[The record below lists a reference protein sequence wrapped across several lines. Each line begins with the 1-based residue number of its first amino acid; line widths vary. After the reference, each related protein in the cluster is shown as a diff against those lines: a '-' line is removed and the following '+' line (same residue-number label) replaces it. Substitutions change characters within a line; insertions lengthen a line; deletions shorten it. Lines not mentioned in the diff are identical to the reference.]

1 MMFKRPYIILCLV
14 MASVTSAWAAA
25 PGTSPGPGTRYATD
39 AYPGFDR
46 EEEIVSSGKKD
57 PRWFSWVNGPSKDN
71 AAEQMAY
78 AQTCQKEGSWRAARK
93 AYDALVREWPAS
105 PEAPKAQEA
114 LAELYLEHYLEY
126 ENAFR
131 EYKYLLDFYSA
142 QCDFDATAFR
152 LYEIAKLMREEG
164 KTIMFFRFAN
174 TVDVRRAFEAVV
186 LRAPGAKYAPAA
198 MLTIAQLREDD
209 GEYQKAI
216 QVYENIR
223 NLHSREPEAKTALHR
238 EGRARMQVLREHAYN
253 RARCQDTIAFLKMAL
268 AMAPDA
274 VAKADYESWLAEAV
288 ALIEDEAYA
297 AAKFYDSRTRTKRSA
312 INAYERF
319 LSEYP
324 ASTHAEE
331 ARARLTELQQEGK

>member
-1 MMFKRPYIILCLV
+1 MFPKRSIIILGFLL
-14 MASVTSAWAAA
+14 MSAAVQAAA

-57 PRWFSWVNGPSKDN
+57 PRWFSWVNGPAKDN
-71 AAEQMAY
+71 PSDQLAY
-78 AQTCQKEGSWRAARK
+78 AQECQKAGSWRAARR

-105 PEAPKAQEA
+105 AEAPKAQES

-131 EYKYLLDFYSA
+131 EYKYLLDYYSA

-152 LYEIAKLMREEG
+152 LYEVAKLMREEG
-164 KTIMFFRFAN
+164 KSIMFFRFAN

-198 MLTIAQLREDD
+198 LMTIAQLREDD
-209 GEYQKAI
+209 GEYQKAV
-216 QVYENIR
+216 QVYENVR
-223 NLHSREPEAKTALHR
+223 NLHAREPEAKTALHR
-238 EGRARMQVLREHAYN
+238 EGRARMQLLRDHAYN

-274 VAKADYESWLAEAV
+274 VAKADFESWLSEATG
-288 ALIEDEAYA
+288 LIEDEAFA

-324 ASTHAEE
+324 ASSHADA
-331 ARARLTELQQEGK
+331 ARARLLELQQEVK